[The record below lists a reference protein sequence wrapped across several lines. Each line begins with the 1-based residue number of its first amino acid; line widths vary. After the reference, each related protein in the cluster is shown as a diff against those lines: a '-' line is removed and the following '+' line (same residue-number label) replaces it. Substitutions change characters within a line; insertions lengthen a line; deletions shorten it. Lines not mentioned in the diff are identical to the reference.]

1 MNGRTCLA
9 VLIAITSVA
18 CDRSAPESREPM
30 ELDTVDVGGGPD
42 AGLTTEFDERARR
55 VEIEMGGV
63 LPSDFPEGMPI
74 FSPSSVVD
82 LGPGF
87 VEMDTPVPLNEVR
100 SSLGAQIQK
109 AGWTVESI
117 GEEGSL
123 YSRNG
128 QQVRVEL
135 LDPGSGTRIRYRY

>member
-1 MNGRTCLA
+1 MNRLAPLALLMAMTC
-9 VLIAITSVA
+9 VA
-18 CDRSAPESREPM
+18 CDRSAPKSKEPM
-30 ELDTVDVGGGPD
+30 ELETVDVGGGPD
-42 AGLTTEFDERARR
+42 AALTTEFDERAKR

-82 LGPGF
+82 LGPGY
-87 VEMDTPVPLNEVR
+87 VEMDTPVTLNEVR
-100 SSLGAQIQK
+100 SSLGAQIQR

-117 GEEGSL
+117 GDEGSL

>member
-1 MNGRTCLA
+1 MSYRTLLA
-9 VLIAITSVA
+9 LSIAIVSLG
-18 CDRSAPESREPM
+18 CDRSGPEKEEPM
-30 ELDTVDVGGGPD
+30 ELETVDVGGGPD
-42 AGLTTEFDERARR
+42 AGLTTDFDEKAKR
-55 VEIEMGGV
+55 VEIDMGGV

-87 VEMDTPVPLNEVR
+87 VEMDTPVPLSEVR
-100 SSLGAQIQK
+100 SSLGTQIQR
-109 AGWTVESI
+109 AGWTVDSI

-123 YSRNG
+123 YRRNG